1 MTLADF
7 LRSPPRPIGRAGLA
21 AGLALGAAA
30 GALALHARTA
40 RAAAPP
46 PSPEPDPEQAAPPIA
61 PSPPVPSVEPG
72 RSSPITSMPAVPPS
86 DVRLPDQSRID
97 RLLATPLS
105 KSERADLRSGPQI
118 EVAPGFP
125 AEHADRARAFV
136 TAALRA
142 TLAIRFDAPMPV
154 TNVTRTWDYLA
165 AHIRRIEIHASAGNE
180 FVNASADARTALVTV
195 SGQGVALWDPPRWST
210 AFTPQGGLE
219 AIGVGGIITTLM
231 HEARHL
237 ESGLGH
243 RCNGACTACGTD
255 LYIRSNPLPGGGAVR
270 DPSLAYGGADAV
282 DAYTD
287 LWLADHSGDWLS
299 EAQRADKR
307 SLWERARDSF
317 CDDRAP
323 QMFRMPGEKA

>member
-1 MTLADF
+1 MALTDF

-61 PSPPVPSVEPG
+61 PSPPAPSVVPG
-72 RSSPITSMPAVPPS
+72 RSSPITSMPAVPPP

-105 KSERADLRSGPQI
+105 KAERADLRSGPQI

-154 TNVTRTWDYLA
+154 TNVTRMWDYLVV
-165 AHIRRIEIHASAGNE
+165 HIRRIGIYAATANE
-180 FVNASADARTALVTV
+180 LVNASADTRTALVTV
-195 SGQGVALWDPPRWST
+195 NGQGVAHWDPTRWST

-243 RCNGACTACGTD
+243 RCNGDCTACGTD
-255 LYIRSNPLPGGGAVR
+255 LYIRANPLPGGGAVR

>member
-1 MTLADF
+1 MALADF

-21 AGLALGAAA
+21 AGLALGAVA
-30 GALALHARTA
+30 GALAFHARTA

-46 PSPEPDPEQAAPPIA
+46 PSPDPEQAAPPIA
-61 PSPPVPSVEPG
+61 PSPPAPSVVPD
-72 RSSPITSMPAVPPS
+72 RSSPITSMPAVLPP

-125 AEHADRARAFV
+125 AEHAERARAFV
-136 TAALRA
+136 AAALRA

-154 TNVTRTWDYLA
+154 TNITRMWDYLV
-165 AHIRRIEIHASAGNE
+165 AHIRRIEIYVPTTNGL
-180 FVNASADARTALVTV
+180 VNASADARTALVTV
-195 SGQGVALWDPPRWST
+195 NGQGVARWDPARWST

-219 AIGVGGIITTLM
+219 AIGVGGIIPTLM
-231 HEARHL
+231 HEARHF

-243 RCNGACTACGTD
+243 RCNGDCTACGTD
-255 LYIRSNPLPGGGAVR
+255 LYIRSNPLPGGSAVR
-270 DPSLAYGGADAV
+270 DPSLAYGGADA
-282 DAYTD
+282 ATFYTY

-299 EAQRADKR
+299 EAQRAD
-307 SLWERARDSF
+307 ERALSERLGGSM
-317 CDDRAP
+317 CDGRAP
-323 QMFRMPGEKA
+323 QMFRMPGEKT